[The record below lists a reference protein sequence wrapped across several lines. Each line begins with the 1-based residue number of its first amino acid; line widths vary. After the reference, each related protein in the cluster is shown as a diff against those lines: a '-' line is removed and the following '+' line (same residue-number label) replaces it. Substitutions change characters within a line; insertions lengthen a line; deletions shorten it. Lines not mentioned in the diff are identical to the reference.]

1 MERMSELPE
10 NLFTHPVHLG
20 LGAKAL
26 AQPEFTGMLWY
37 EAYSARHAGDG
48 AASALFITA
57 GLGTQHKPR

>member
-10 NLFTHPVHLG
+10 NLFTHLG

-26 AQPEFTGMLWY
+26 AQPEFTGMPGCRDT
-37 EAYSARHAGDG
+37 ADVDG

>member
-26 AQPEFTGMLWY
+26 AQPEFTGMPGCRDT
-37 EAYSARHAGDG
+37 ADVDG
-48 AASALFITA
+48 AASALFITT